1 MKYRALLRVILLVWL
16 HVTIV
21 SAARYPK
28 EFTEL
33 AREFIAAK
41 HNIPRGRQTLT
52 FSQDQL
58 TMEEFVKRGAAII
71 GIACSLEK
79 VRKAFLTIVGRL
91 KKPDQR
97 KAANKK
103 SNDIHNPINKANGS
117 QAVHHSKEAAKLKE
131 TSRVNREV
139 TLRKNP
145 KIANHVLTKEQIAAQ
160 CELWLDETD
169 DRLVGRD
176 GEVLTWRQAIVSGLF
191 AIYFGTTRRTL
202 KIEWLRWLTERGS
215 SLPCHAKN
223 GRNRPV
229 LRRMTGE
236 TITMK
241 EAEDEL
247 GFWCAEVGVGDIV
260 NHNCRG
266 KEDYLQTH
274 LTNSTRDIDDTG
286 KPHCRLGQQLHRC
299 IGKGAIEEKE
309 NEIFRVFASV
319 APITKHYFD
328 LRPINEELRSTIWLK
343 GTQCRVVH

>member
-1 MKYRALLRVILLVWL
+1 M
-16 HVTIV
+16 
-21 SAARYPK
+21 
-28 EFTEL
+28 
-33 AREFIAAK
+33 
-41 HNIPRGRQTLT
+41 
-52 FSQDQL
+52 
-58 TMEEFVKRGAAII
+58 
-71 GIACSLEK
+71 
-79 VRKAFLTIVGRL
+79 
-91 KKPDQR
+91 
-97 KAANKK
+97 
-103 SNDIHNPINKANGS
+103 
-117 QAVHHSKEAAKLKE
+117 
-131 TSRVNREV
+131 
-139 TLRKNP
+139 
-145 KIANHVLTKEQIAAQ
+145 LTKEQIAAQ

-202 KIEWLRWLTERGS
+202 EIEWLRWLTERGS
-215 SLPCHAKN
+215 GLPGLDK
-223 GRNRPV
+223 NRPV

-236 TITMK
+236 TITPK

-299 IGKGAIEEKE
+299 IGKGPIEEKE

>member
-1 MKYRALLRVILLVWL
+1 M
-16 HVTIV
+16 
-21 SAARYPK
+21 
-28 EFTEL
+28 
-33 AREFIAAK
+33 
-41 HNIPRGRQTLT
+41 
-52 FSQDQL
+52 
-58 TMEEFVKRGAAII
+58 
-71 GIACSLEK
+71 
-79 VRKAFLTIVGRL
+79 
-91 KKPDQR
+91 
-97 KAANKK
+97 
-103 SNDIHNPINKANGS
+103 
-117 QAVHHSKEAAKLKE
+117 
-131 TSRVNREV
+131 
-139 TLRKNP
+139 
-145 KIANHVLTKEQIAAQ
+145 LTKEQIAAQ

-202 KIEWLRWLTERGS
+202 EIEWLRWLTERGS
-215 SLPCHAKN
+215 SLPGAEN